1 MDIIRNGG
9 GSPPSL
15 NGPATIK
22 ASDVIVGRSDH
33 AANKLLADLV
43 CLNVH
48 FNQTRGGSE
57 SVEDVCKRIVSIM
70 MRGMDVSFPPDE
82 ERQPVP
88 FTTGSG
94 SFHSQDCKK
103 SLSEDEAVGYVM
115 ELLEDEAKNVMKQS
129 AGGGATLGNTFPAT
143 VVEDNTPVTC
153 TFNMA
158 PPIQPS
164 AHDILFYS
172 NKVKDPYIKDY
183 TGNRRF
189 VQNVELVLSANA
201 SALDDPSCS
210 RVALVNSILEKTTE
224 TVMPSCK
231 PRFLIHG
238 GEQEGDW
245 TELSPIT
252 TAEFTTMYVFA
263 KLVEI
268 QTDSLQPAIL
278 PSVPLLPCGDFPL
291 PEILN
296 SPIVVPIDKPNDY
309 DVLFGRGG
317 MTNNHPGNRRF
328 RDIISLHRPDYVCA
342 IKVEKPNVAR
352 RIVAAIRGGNP
363 PGRFLKKDSMGLKWY
378 DVGNRHATE
387 KTSQALREKATNEK
401 DEKISTEGDV
411 RKRLLEQALQE
422 ARMTRM
428 RLSKEGSNLPE
439 TYMDPVSG
447 ISMPPLIQPSYLP
460 IAPSPSYVNNVELS
474 VDNPQIDAVTADEMK
489 KIQIQKEELAKLASK
504 NDQEDPPMENRGIL
518 DSNGS
523 ILVTEND
530 ILCGRGGLTNHHK
543 GNKRF
548 RDIVALHRPDYVRA
562 SKVHKPAVA
571 RLIVRAIRNSDPP
584 GRFLKKDYKSNK
596 FYDIGDKRATEKAS
610 QALREKTQDERSQLR
625 PDSSE
630 MPLADKRV
638 LDGTAGTNETNKTE
652 HEMIDGVDLEDGI
665 EV

>member
-1 MDIIRNGG
+1 M
-9 GSPPSL
+9 
-15 NGPATIK
+15 
-22 ASDVIVGRSDH
+22 
-33 AANKLLADLV
+33 
-43 CLNVH
+43 
-48 FNQTRGGSE
+48 
-57 SVEDVCKRIVSIM
+57 
-70 MRGMDVSFPPDE
+70 
-82 ERQPVP
+82 
-88 FTTGSG
+88 
-94 SFHSQDCKK
+94 
-103 SLSEDEAVGYVM
+103 
-115 ELLEDEAKNVMKQS
+115 
-129 AGGGATLGNTFPAT
+129 
-143 VVEDNTPVTC
+143 
-153 TFNMA
+153 
-158 PPIQPS
+158 
-164 AHDILFYS
+164 
-172 NKVKDPYIKDY
+172 
-183 TGNRRF
+183 
-189 VQNVELVLSANA
+189 
-201 SALDDPSCS
+201 
-210 RVALVNSILEKTTE
+210 
-224 TVMPSCK
+224 
-231 PRFLIHG
+231 
-238 GEQEGDW
+238 
-245 TELSPIT
+245 
-252 TAEFTTMYVFA
+252 
-263 KLVEI
+263 
-268 QTDSLQPAIL
+268 
-278 PSVPLLPCGDFPL
+278 
-291 PEILN
+291 
-296 SPIVVPIDKPNDY
+296 
-309 DVLFGRGG
+309 
-317 MTNNHPGNRRF
+317 
-328 RDIISLHRPDYVCA
+328 
-342 IKVEKPNVAR
+342 
-352 RIVAAIRGGNP
+352 AAIRGGNP

-562 SKVHKPAVA
+562 PKVHKPAVA